1 MKKISSLL
9 LFALILSGC
18 ATPRV
23 TPQQAVN
30 QLENNTEKYET
41 TECRN
46 ARQMAMTYDDNVGGR
61 IGIGMGLGLLMGPFG
76 IPMAAA
82 VDKNQNDKRE
92 AVITELKKHCEGE
105 IVVAQNSKPKSL
117 KPDAPVITKK
127 PARSQFDLQPDAM
140 KRAASKDAVAI
151 IIGIQD
157 YKHMPSAEF
166 ANDDARHFYQ
176 YAIRALGVPP
186 ENIRALIDSGADQ
199 SDILKTFKIWLP
211 QRVKSGQTEIYVFY
225 SGHGLPTKNGD
236 SFYFLPTSADK
247 DFLDESAIELNKI
260 IAALKT
266 TNPKSVTFFL
276 DSCYSGYARSGDT
289 LLANARPAKLKSSEA
304 TFPSN
309 FTVIAASQSDQI
321 SSSSPELKHGIFS
334 YYLMRGM
341 EGDADLNKDGKIT
354 TGEMHDYLAM
364 QVPKQAEMLN
374 RDQRPQMIG
383 DKNRVLVNR

>member
-1 MKKISSLL
+1 MKKTSSLL
-9 LFALILSGC
+9 LIALILTGC

-46 ARQMAMTYDDNVGGR
+46 ARQMAMSYDDNVGGR

-117 KPDAPVITKK
+117 NPEAPVATKK
-127 PARSQFDLQPDAM
+127 PTRSKFDLQPDAM

-321 SSSSPELKHGIFS
+321 SSASPELKHGIFS

-354 TGEMHDYLAM
+354 AGEMHDFLAM

>member
-1 MKKISSLL
+1 MKKFSSLL
-9 LFALILSGC
+9 LFPLILSGC

-46 ARQMAMTYDDNVGGR
+46 ARQMAMNYDDNVGGR

-105 IVVAQNSKPKSL
+105 IVVVHNVKSKSL
-117 KPDAPVITKK
+117 NPEVPVVTKK
-127 PARSQFDLQPDAM
+127 PARSKFDLQPEAM
-140 KRAASKDAVAI
+140 KRVATKDAVAI

-186 ENIRALIDSGADQ
+186 ENIRALIDGGADQ

-211 QRVKSGQTEIYVFY
+211 LHVKSDQTEVYVFY
-225 SGHGLPTKNGD
+225 SGHGLPTQNGD

-247 DFLDESAIELNKI
+247 DFFDESAIELNKI
-260 IAALKT
+260 ISSLKT

-289 LLANARPAKLKSSEA
+289 LLANTRPVKLRSSE
-304 TFPSN
+304 TVFPSN

-321 SSSSPELKHGIFS
+321 SSSSPDLKHGIFS

-354 TGEMHDYLAM
+354 TGEIHEYLAT
-364 QVPKQAEMLN
+364 QIPRQAEMLN
-374 RDQRPQMIG
+374 RRQLPQLFG
-383 DKNRVLVNR
+383 NKNKILISR